1 MSRNVSAEIFVV
13 CRDFLAPKHIDP
25 KFFDPKHVF
34 KDLSASASIEGDK
47 AAAATAQ
54 TNVFQPEK
62 KRRHR
67 TGYDEGD
74 YILFKSSNA
83 ADFIRAQD
91 PITFL
96 GGINKIA
103 FQTEEEK
110 EWLALPATTSE
121 IVANC
126 EDLKVL
132 GKGDF
137 KALLKW
143 RTALREEVCNGMLSL
158 VFSAHCHILQIGL
171 ESKTKLTEELT
182 ENVEITEEV
191 DEEQQIVDEVRTDV
205 VVITSPL
212 TTF

>member
-1 MSRNVSAEIFVV
+1 MMLRNVSAEIFVV

-143 RTALREEVCNGMLSL
+143 RTALREEVCHVMLSL
-158 VFSAHCHILQIGL
+158 VLAHYHILQIGL

-191 DEEQQIVDEVRTDV
+191 DEEQQIVDEVRPDH
-205 VVITSPL
+205 VVIAY
-212 TTF
+212 TF